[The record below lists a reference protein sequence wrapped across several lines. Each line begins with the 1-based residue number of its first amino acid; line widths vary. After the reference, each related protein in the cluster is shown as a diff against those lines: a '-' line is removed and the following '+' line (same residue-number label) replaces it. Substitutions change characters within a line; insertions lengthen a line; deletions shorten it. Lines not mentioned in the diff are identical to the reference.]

1 MALNLTSVDQTLQ
14 VVTTAASNVAVL
26 VSWTDQ
32 VQSSA
37 SSSEKPSSG
46 STAITTATTTTIVP
60 APAVNVWRTVTA
72 ISIRNEA
79 GTAQAVTVQKNIS
92 STLYTVIYATLAA
105 GESLHYESGDGWYAV
120 NTSGARKSAVTG
132 GGGGGGGVAISAGTE
147 SATNGTVAFVD
158 SNGVTFGMDVFSQIT
173 ASHNGLTTA
182 MASNRGSDF
191 VQASAVFAGT
201 NASGTI
207 ASNGIS
213 VSVAAGGNI
222 NVSAGS
228 TSNNMTALTFDNAN
242 GVSFGLNGSVITAT
256 VATNYQSSGAYLT
269 TAMASNRGSDFV
281 QATAAFAGTN
291 ASGTIASNGISVSV
305 GNYITTAMASNRG
318 SDFVQ
323 ATAAFAGTNAAG
335 TIASSGIS
343 VSVAAQTVQTQGM
356 VTLNGNTGVLSL
368 AVGSSLSSSVNGQ
381 SSTFGLASNITTA
394 LQPAG
399 AYLTTAMQS
408 NAATISN
415 IRVSAGTTSNLLS
428 ALTFSNL
435 NGVSFGI
442 NASTITASHNGL
454 TTARASTDGIGLNT
468 AQTNVTWTV
477 NSSGLSLN
485 AAGYAGTGTTFAG
498 ANLSGSMTL
507 NSNGLN
513 LSMSAA
519 APGGGGAINVSAG
532 TTSGNLQTIQFNNA
546 NGVSFG
552 LNGSTV
558 TASVAPAAV
567 TMTQRYQWPPGNLT
581 AVAALG
587 NGSFSINR
595 VQIEQNLSATRI
607 EVPFLI
613 SVSSAATAN
622 TWGLR
627 YTAFACIY
635 TKNGNTLSSLSSGE
649 LQTSYSLAS
658 STAGAIGLTGNLIRP
673 VSVGFNI
680 NMTPG
685 EYFIGFGISTNTSS
699 AGTATTALNN
709 TWSIMGGPIYS
720 SAVAQVGEF
729 TAVSNTSTG
738 LWGGQ
743 GIYSAAISTV
753 PPTVSLSA
761 INQSGSFYAR
771 ANMGLIFR
779 NI

>member
-1 MALNLTSVDQTLQ
+1 MAINLTATNQTIE
-14 VVTTAASNVAVL
+14 VVTTAASSVAVL
-26 VSWTDQ
+26 ASWIDR

-37 SSSEKPSSG
+37 ASAEKPSSAN
-46 STAITTATTTTIVP
+46 TAITTATTTTVVA
-60 APAVNVWRTVTA
+60 APATNVWRLVTGL
-72 ISIRNEA
+72 SIRNEA
-79 GTAQAVTVQKNIS
+79 VTAQAVTVQKNAG

-105 GESLHYESGDGWYAV
+105 GESLHYESGDGWYVV

-132 GGGGGGGVAISAGTE
+132 GGGGGVAIAAGTE
-147 SATNGTVAFVD
+147 SATSGTAAFLN
-158 SNGVTFGMDVFSQIT
+158 SNGVTFGMDVFGQVT

-228 TSNNMTALTFDNAN
+228 TSNNMTALTFDNGN

-291 ASGTIASNGISVSV
+291 ALGTIASNGV
-305 GNYITTAMASNRG
+305 
-318 SDFVQ
+318 
-323 ATAAFAGTNAAG
+323 
-335 TIASSGIS
+335 S
-343 VSVAAQTVQTQGM
+343 VSVAAQSVQTQGM
-356 VTLNGNTGVLSL
+356 VTINGNTGAVSL

-394 LQPAG
+394 LQSAG

-408 NAATISN
+408 NAVTLSN

-454 TTARASTDGIGLNT
+454 TTAAQSDHSHGNPTLNLT
-468 AQTNVTWTV
+468 
-477 NSSGLSLN
+477 
-485 AAGYAGTGTTFAG
+485 
-498 ANLSGSMTL
+498 NLSGTTASNSAGFTL
-507 NSNGLN
+507 SL
-513 LSMSAA
+513 SAA
-519 APGGGGAINVSAG
+519 APGGGGAINISAG
-532 TTSGNLQTIQFNNA
+532 TTSGNVQTLQFDNL

-558 TASVAPAAV
+558 TASVAAAGGV

-595 VQIEQNLSATRI
+595 VQVEQNISATRI
-607 EVPFLI
+607 EVPFLV
-613 SVSSAATAN
+613 SVLSSATTN
-622 TWGLR
+622 TWGIR

-635 TKNGNTLSSLSSGE
+635 TKNGNTLSSVSSGQ
-649 LQTSYSLAS
+649 LQTSFSLAS
-658 STAGAIGLTGNLIRP
+658 NTAGATGLTGNVIRP
-673 VSVGFNI
+673 LSVGFNI

-685 EYFIGFGISTNTSS
+685 EYFIGFGISTSTSS
-699 AGTATTALNN
+699 AGLSTTALGN
-709 TWSIMGGPIYS
+709 TWSVMGGPIYS
-720 SAVAQVGEF
+720 SAVAQVGDF

-761 INQSGSFYAR
+761 INQTGSNYAR